1 MQRCRTCCSWMEAET
16 IETGHKGS
24 LLLITGGA
32 RSGKSTFAEKTA
44 LASAKEIIYL
54 ATAGVEDEEMR
65 ERVERHQA
73 RRPAGVRTIE
83 EPLEAH
89 LVLER
94 EGRVG
99 RLILVDC
106 LTLLLTNRILAD
118 LDRHGAVRQ
127 GEDIFADEKLLKK
140 AADRTLTYMES
151 FALVARD
158 CPADVVVVTNEVGMG
173 VVPNY
178 PLGRVFRDLSGRANQ
193 LMAAEADQVWMVVC
207 GLAQRFK

>member
-1 MQRCRTCCSWMEAET
+1 MEAET
-16 IETGHKGS
+16 IEVDFRGS
-24 LLLITGGA
+24 LFLITGGV
-32 RSGKSTFAEKTA
+32 RSGKSAFAEKTA
-44 LASAKEIIYL
+44 LASGKEVIYL

-89 LVLER
+89 LVLKR

-106 LTLLLTNRILAD
+106 LTLLLTNRILAY

-127 GEDIFADEKLLKK
+127 GEDIFADEKLLKE

-151 FALVARD
+151 FALTARN
-158 CPADVVVVTNEVGMG
+158 CPAGVVVVTNEVGMG

-193 LMAAEADQVWMVVC
+193 IMAAEADQVWMVVC